1 MTNTTETREQRA
13 DRYELLAKSF
23 IRDTKFQSPDD
34 EHLLNRSRRRIAIF
48 ETVITEA
55 IMDARGINIS
65 WEDIA
70 TVLGLTTEEAINQF
84 ESQVNRHRELLRE
97 EDNFGLPRATCPQSF
112 D

>member
-23 IRDTKFQSPDD
+23 IRDTKLQSPDD

-55 IMDARGINIS
+55 IMDARGIDIA

-70 TVLGLTTEEAINQF
+70 IVLGLSTEEAINQF

>member
-1 MTNTTETREQRA
+1 M
-13 DRYELLAKSF
+13 
-23 IRDTKFQSPDD
+23 
-34 EHLLNRSRRRIAIF
+34 RIGIF
-48 ETVITEA
+48 STVITEA
-55 IMDARGINIS
+55 IMDACDIDIA